1 MRGAEQKE
9 IFEISDLSKR
19 EILHLR
25 SICSLFPRGGGGGGG
40 DFLWFKILNLNIL
53 GIFRKLNIFGDIKIL
68 WIFFGSHYKIG
79 LYMY

>member
-40 DFLWFKILNLNIL
+40 FSLVQNFESQY
-53 GIFRKLNIFGDIKIL
+53 FGDFQKTEYF
-68 WIFFGSHYKIG
+68 WGY
-79 LYMY
+79 